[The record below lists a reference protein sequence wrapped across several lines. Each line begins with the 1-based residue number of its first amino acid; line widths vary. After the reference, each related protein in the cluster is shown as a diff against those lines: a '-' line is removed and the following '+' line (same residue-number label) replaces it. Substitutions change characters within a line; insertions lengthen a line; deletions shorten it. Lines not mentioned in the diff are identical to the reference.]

1 MLFVLYARD
10 YTGIIWWDDLK
21 LENGNKAT
29 QWTPA
34 IEDTEAEIQVVDNKL
49 TTNMLKPTLET
60 VTKNGVTC
68 TNNGDGTY
76 TLNGTASDTTWFSVI
91 VDAYI
96 EIGKTYK
103 LLGTPNEGSEKARL
117 QVLNEIG
124 GALLAYDTNKGV
136 LFTSEVPKLSVQLRI
151 ENGTNVSD
159 LIFKPMLTTD
169 LNATYD
175 DFVPYTGDGET
186 LASDV
191 AEIKKDLSTKIY
203 ELAGSELYLCVSGK
217 SCVLTLNGYNL
228 TGSTNFSKLAEYPP
242 YLVARNVVSKE
253 DEVCMISV
261 DPDGNIGASDLQ
273 VASSVTGKMFGE
285 VSWVANI

>member
-1 MLFVLYARD
+1 MN
-10 YTGIIWWDDLK
+10 K
-21 LENGNKAT
+21 LLDFKLANTNVGVYIKGTTTTTAYGNKITIHDSDKGVKKSFGLAIKQGAT
-29 QWTPA
+29 IT
-34 IEDTEAEIQVVDNKL
+34 
-49 TTNMLKPTLET
+49 
-60 VTKNGVTC
+60 
-68 TNNGDGTY
+68 
-76 TLNGTASDTTWFSVI
+76 
-91 VDAYI
+91 
-96 EIGKTYK
+96 
-103 LLGTPNEGSEKARL
+103 
-117 QVLNEIG
+117 NEI
-124 GALLAYDTNKGV
+124 V
-136 LFTSEVPKLSVQLRI
+136 
-151 ENGTNVSD
+151 
-159 LIFKPMLTTD
+159 KPMLCEN

-175 DFVPYTGDGET
+175 DFVPYTGDGNT
-186 LASDV
+186 LTHDV
-191 AEIKKDLSTKIY
+191 ADLKNDLSTKIY